1 VSALVRHSFERRF
14 NAPRVKVWEAIADT
28 ARYNEFIGLPKHDI
42 REETQS
48 DGSVRFFA
56 TAKVGPVAL
65 AWEDIPQ
72 EWVHQ
77 QWFRHLRVFS
87 KGPLESLKAIVHFE
101 ETGEGGAVCRYT
113 LEVAPRGLFGK
124 LLLKLGFF
132 KAAERDFN
140 TAADQVEIWAAS
152 GGEATAFEGKPIE
165 PDADLRARLDNAI
178 NRIDTS
184 RYGHGLGRQLAD
196 WLLTAQEIDLM
207 RIRPLTLARIW
218 RVPERHVV
226 ELCLEA
232 VKDGLLESRWDL
244 LCPRCR
250 GAKLAAHALDELPSG
265 AHCPSCNIAYDR
277 DFSRNVE
284 LTFQPAPSIRQVVHG
299 EFCLFGPMTTPH
311 IQAQITL
318 EAGDVE
324 EIEATLAP
332 GPFRART
339 LETGPELHFD
349 FSGGDFPTLVFTGD
363 AIRLAASPSPP
374 GRIHLENRNERRRTL
389 IIESRDWASDSLTA
403 HRATTMQAFRHLFS
417 DAVLKGGDEVSI
429 AQVTLLFTDL
439 KGSTALYEDVG
450 DAPAYGLVREHF
462 EFLATLVR
470 EHEGSVVKT
479 IGDAVMAAFADPAD
493 GLRCAIAIQTQL
505 GAFNRDHESMP
516 IAIKAGVHV
525 GSTIAVTMNDRLDY
539 FGGTVNMAARLQNES
554 EAGEIVLSRAMI
566 DDPAVETLLK
576 GRHLTEDTQLLRG
589 FETPVTFWRLRPPF
603 PEAAGEG

>member
-1 VSALVRHSFERRF
+1 VGSIVSHAFERRF
-14 NAPRVKVWEAIADT
+14 KAPRAKVWEAIADT
-28 ARYNEFIGLPKHDI
+28 ARYNEFVGLPKHDI
-42 REETQS
+42 REEKQS
-48 DGSVRFFA
+48 DGSIRFFA
-56 TAKVGPVAL
+56 SARIGPVAL

-87 KGPLESLKAIVHFE
+87 KGPLKSLKVIARFE
-101 ETGEGGAVCRYT
+101 DTDDGGSVCRYS
-113 LEVAPRGLFGK
+113 LEVVPKGLLGN

-140 TAADQVEIWAAS
+140 AAAEQVESWAA
-152 GGEATAFEGKPIE
+152 GERVTAYEGKPLE
-165 PDADLRARLDNAI
+165 PDADHRARLDNAI
-178 NRIDTS
+178 ARIDTS
-184 RYGHGLGRQLAD
+184 RYGHGLGARLAE

-207 RIRPLTLARIW
+207 RIRPLTLARLW
-218 RVPERHVV
+218 EVPERHVV

-232 VKDGLLESRWDL
+232 VKNGLLESRWDL

-250 GAKLAAHALDELPSG
+250 GAKLATHALDELPKG

-284 LTFQPAPSIRQVVHG
+284 LTFQPAPSVRQVVHG

-311 IQAQITL
+311 IQAQVTV
-318 EAGDVE
+318 EAGAVE
-324 EIEATLAP
+324 EVDATLAP

-349 FSGGDFPTLVFTGD
+349 YSGGDFPALIFTSDG
-363 AIRLAASPSPP
+363 IRAAATPSSP
-374 GRIHLENRNERRRTL
+374 GRLRLENRNDRRRTL
-389 IIESRDWASDSLTA
+389 VVESRNWASDALTA

-470 EHEGSVVKT
+470 EHDGSVVKT

-493 GLRCAIAIQTQL
+493 GLRCAIAIQTRL
-505 GAFNRDHESMP
+505 GAFNRDNKSMP

-554 EAGEIVLSRAMI
+554 EAGEVVLSQAMTE
-566 DDPAVETLLK
+566 DPAVAALLE
-576 GRHLTEDTQLLRG
+576 GRYLTEDTQLLRG
-589 FETPVTFWRLRPPF
+589 FETPVTFWRLRPPV
-603 PEAAGEG
+603 EEIADTG